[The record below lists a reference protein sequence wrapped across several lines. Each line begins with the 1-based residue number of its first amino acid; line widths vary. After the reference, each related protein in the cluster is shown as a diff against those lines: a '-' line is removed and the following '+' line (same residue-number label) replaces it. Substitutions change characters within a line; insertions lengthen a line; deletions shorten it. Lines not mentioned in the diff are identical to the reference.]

1 MGFFDKIKQGLTKTK
16 TKMDAQL
23 TGIFAAYEPGDE
35 EFFEDLEE
43 TLILADTGVETTTKA
58 IAQLRKAIE
67 LKKLRTGAE
76 VKKEFV
82 QILTRILKVQDTMLL
97 LTTQPSVVLVVGVN
111 GVGKTTTI
119 GKLALRFKNAQHG
132 VILAAA
138 DTFRAAAADQLQIWA
153 ERAGV
158 PIVRHGEGADPA
170 AVVYDAIQSAKA
182 KNADLLIIDTAGR
195 LHNKKNLMDEL
206 AKITKIVQREYPEA
220 EMRSMLVVDSTAGQ
234 NCLQQARMFKEVA
247 EINGVVLTKLD
258 GTAKGGIAIAI
269 QDELKLP
276 VWYVGVGEGI
286 DDLQP
291 FDANEY
297 VDAIL

>member
-119 GKLALRFKNAQHG
+119 GKLAAQLKKATVSCSRRRIRSAPRRPTSSPSG
-132 VILAAA
+132 RSARAWTSSSTRRAPTLPPWCSIP
-138 DTFRAAAADQLQIWA
+138 FR
-153 ERAGV
+153 R
-158 PIVRHGEGADPA
+158 RRPA
-170 AVVYDAIQSAKA
+170 ARTLS
-182 KNADLLIIDTAGR
+182 
-195 LHNKKNLMDEL
+195 
-206 AKITKIVQREYPEA
+206 
-220 EMRSMLVVDSTAGQ
+220 S
-234 NCLQQARMFKEVA
+234 
-247 EINGVVLTKLD
+247 LTRPAAC
-258 GTAKGGIAIAI
+258 TTR
-269 QDELKLP
+269 QTS
-276 VWYVGVGEGI
+276 
-286 DDLQP
+286 
-291 FDANEY
+291 
-297 VDAIL
+297 